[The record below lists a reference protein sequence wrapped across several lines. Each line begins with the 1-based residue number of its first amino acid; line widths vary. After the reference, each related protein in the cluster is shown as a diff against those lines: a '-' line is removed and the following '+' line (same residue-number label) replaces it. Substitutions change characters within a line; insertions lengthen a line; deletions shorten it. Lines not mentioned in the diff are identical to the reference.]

1 MTRIYFCVAFALCL
15 LARQV
20 RAEDDTA
27 STLTVRA
34 VVQMALKVARHT
46 APGRAEELGK
56 RARLAGLVPQLR
68 LGARRGLQQDQSL
81 TSTLSD
87 DRTNASLGDDLTLEA
102 GLTFQL
108 DRLVFAP
115 EQVRLLAV
123 ERWLA
128 SDRRKLVEDVV
139 RLFFRRARLLHE
151 RKSAAV
157 ADPSL
162 DADIAELEALLD
174 AYTDG
179 AFSEALAKLAKAAKP
194 AASPVASSPSSAVS
208 QAAMSASAPAAIS
221 AAADTPAGAEVIER
235 SSTTSE
241 SR

>member
-1 MTRIYFCVAFALCL
+1 MPRVCCLAFALCL
-15 LARQV
+15 LTWQV
-20 RAEDDTA
+20 RADDDEA
-27 STLTVRA
+27 RPLTVRA

-139 RLFFRRARLLHE
+139 RLFFRRARLLEE
-151 RKSAAV
+151 RRTAPI
-157 ADPSL
+157 ADPAL

-179 AFSEALAKLAKAAKP
+179 AFSEALAKLVKAAKP
-194 AASPVASSPSSAVS
+194 SAPVSAPPPSSAVPS
-208 QAAMSASAPAAIS
+208 AASASAPAA
-221 AAADTPAGAEVIER
+221 TPAPADASAS
-235 SSTTSE
+235 SSTASE

>member
-1 MTRIYFCVAFALCL
+1 MITRGSLFLAFALCL
-15 LARQV
+15 LTWQV
-20 RAEDDTA
+20 HADDDE
-27 STLTVRA
+27 SRTLTVRA

-128 SDRRKLVEDVV
+128 SDRRKLIEDVV

-151 RKSAAV
+151 QKSAPI
-157 ADPSL
+157 ADPAL

-179 AFSEALAKLAKAAKP
+179 AFSEALAKLAQATKP
-194 AASPVASSPSSAVS
+194 TT
-208 QAAMSASAPAAIS
+208 SAPAPAAPPAATS
-221 AAADTPAGAEVIER
+221 APAPPVAAKASDVSGP
-235 SSTTSE
+235 SSTASE